1 MTAIGPGID
10 VSPLALGG
18 TTFGWTSDEATS
30 RQVLDSFLDAGGNL
44 IDTSD
49 SYSAF
54 APGNSGGES
63 ETIIGAWMAAR
74 GHRDRVVIGTKVS
87 RHPEFAG
94 LSAANV
100 AAAADASLKRLGTD
114 YIDLYWAHYD
124 DPDVPLEETA
134 EAFDALVR
142 AGKARAIG
150 VSNYTGERIREW
162 ITIARRDGYIVPV
175 AVQPLY
181 NLVKREPY
189 ERDVAPVAAAEH
201 LAVLP
206 YQALASGFL
215 TGKYRAEA
223 DLAGGIRQYMARG
236 FYSEAGLAVVGALE
250 DIAREHG
257 TTPAAIALA
266 WLGGRPGV
274 VAPIASAR
282 TAGQLTSMMA
292 FTRLELTAGQ
302 RSALDDVSAR
312 VPST

>member
-1 MTAIGPGID
+1 MAAIGIDID

-18 TTFGWTSDEATS
+18 STFGWTSDETTS
-30 RQVLDSFLDAGGNL
+30 RQVLDSFLDAGGNF

-54 APGNSGGES
+54 VPGNSGGES

-74 GHRDRVVIGTKVS
+74 GNRDRVVIGTKVS
-87 RHPEFAG
+87 QHPEFAG

-100 AAAADASLKRLGTD
+100 AAAADASLKRLRTD
-114 YIDLYWAHYD
+114 YMDLYWAHYD
-124 DPDVPLEETA
+124 DPDVPLQETA
-134 EAFDALVR
+134 GAFDALVR
-142 AGKARAIG
+142 AGKVRAIG

-162 ITIARRDGYIVPV
+162 ITIARREGYAVPV

-189 ERDVAPVAAAEH
+189 ERDIAPAAAAEN
-201 LAVLP
+201 LAVVP

-223 DLAGGIRQYMARG
+223 DIAGGIRQYLARG
-236 FYSEAGLAVVGALE
+236 FYSEAGLAVVDALE

-257 TTPAAIALA
+257 TTPAAAALA
-266 WLGGRPGV
+266 WLRGHPGV
-274 VAPIASAR
+274 AAPIASAR
-282 TAGQLTSMMA
+282 TVDQLTSMMA
-292 FTRLELTAGQ
+292 FTRFELTADQ
-302 RSALDDVSAR
+302 RSALDDVSAH
-312 VPST
+312 VISA

>member
-1 MTAIGPGID
+1 MTAIGTGID

-30 RQVLDSFLDAGGNL
+30 WQVLDGFLHAGGNL

-49 SYSAF
+49 SYSAW
-54 APGNSGGES
+54 APGNCGGES

-74 GHRDRVVIGTKVS
+74 GNRDRVIIGTKVS
-87 RHPEFAG
+87 RHPEFTG

-100 AAAADASLKRLGTD
+100 AAAADASLKRLGTG

-124 DPDVPLEETA
+124 DPDVPLQETA

-142 AGKARAIG
+142 AGKVRAIG

-162 ITIARRDGYIVPV
+162 ITIARRENYVVPV

-189 ERDVAPVAAAEH
+189 ERDIAPVAAAEN

-215 TGKYRAEA
+215 TGKYRAES
-223 DLAGGIRQYMARG
+223 DLTGGIRQYMAHG
-236 FYSEAGLAVVGALE
+236 FYSEAGLAVVGVLE
-250 DIAREHG
+250 GIAREHG
-257 TTPAAIALA
+257 STPAAVALA
-266 WLGGRPGV
+266 WLRGRPGV
-274 VAPIASAR
+274 AAPIASAR
-282 TAGQLTSMMA
+282 TLDQLASMMD
-292 FTRLELTAGQ
+292 FTRLQLTADQ

-312 VPST
+312 VPSV